1 MPRPRAISRSDSTVI
16 SNAEMAR
23 VFNEIADMLEISG
36 ELVYKAVAYRRV
48 ADAVERW
55 PDDVAHLFQSE
66 EPPKIRGAGDHRPA
80 GLLRPDA
87 CPGPERPAGDPE
99 DPRGRAA
106 HGEAAPRRAGDRL
119 GG

>member
-1 MPRPRAISRSDSTVI
+1 MI

-55 PDDVAHLFQSE
+55 PDDVAHLFGTGQ
-66 EPPKIRGAGDHRPA
+66 PPKIPGAGPKRSDEVRERQKVPA
-80 GLLRPDA
+80 CLIEL
-87 CPGPERPAGDPE
+87 
-99 DPRGRAA
+99 PRV
-106 HGEAAPRRAGDRL
+106 GEARGERGSGPDEGNCVAARESAFST
-119 GG
+119 